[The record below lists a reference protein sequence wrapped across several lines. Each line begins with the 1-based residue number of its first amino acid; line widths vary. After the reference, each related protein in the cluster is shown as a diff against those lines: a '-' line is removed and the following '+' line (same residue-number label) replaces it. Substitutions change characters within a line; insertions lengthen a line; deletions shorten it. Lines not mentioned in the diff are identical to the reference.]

1 MYVSI
6 RRYKGDTK
14 LADQLTPRRDEVET
28 LIKTAPGFIAY
39 SPGQGQRRRLSAS
52 PCANR
57 RGAPRET
64 NRLAADWIKK
74 NMANANIL
82 TPEIYAGDVAIN
94 FSAKSGIKRLN
105 ERSRAMRGARGGE
118 RRAVSHEVIPSGTP
132 PRFGAG
138 ARTLVSR

>member
-39 SPGQGQRRRLSAS
+39 YLVKAS
-52 PCANR
+52 DGAVSVTVCESQ
-57 RGAPRET
+57 RGAEET

-74 NMANANIL
+74 NMANANIP

-94 FSAKSGIKRLN
+94 FSAKSGIK
-105 ERSRAMRGARGGE
+105 
-118 RRAVSHEVIPSGTP
+118 V
-132 PRFGAG
+132 
-138 ARTLVSR
+138 